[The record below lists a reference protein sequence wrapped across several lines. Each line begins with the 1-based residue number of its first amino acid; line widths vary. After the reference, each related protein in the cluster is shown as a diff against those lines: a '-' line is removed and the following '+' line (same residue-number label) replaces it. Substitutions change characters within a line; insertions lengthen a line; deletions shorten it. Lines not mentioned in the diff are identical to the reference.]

1 MARDPHIIADEEL
14 EDEPGLIDDSR
25 SEALESADDDDDAS
39 TAAAETPANDD
50 DTDPAQVPAPEAD
63 DDDASEP
70 AHDDEASDEASD
82 DDEAPGQEDGEEED
96 EEEFESEPFAEL
108 EGALHYK
115 GSGVLVPEGPAL
127 ERLRQQLGLAAH
139 GSGRMSELERELEEL
154 RTTRTAETE
163 VAGDVL
169 ELVFKDFATMD
180 EDALYEW
187 VVNFK
192 ANEAKLREQIRSKY
206 LDRREA
212 ELNARATRRDPAELQ
227 RAAEAEQAQVAT
239 AATATLETLYQR
251 PELATL
257 TAADKTVLATRVQA
271 RLAQLT
277 RVAADASLE
286 QFGIKQGEPYLDA
299 QQMYEWALD
308 RAEAR
313 ADERGRRT
321 NAKAV
326 ADVNRRKLGK
336 AGGTKAPAGPGK
348 GRTKAADGEPA
359 YTPPKDRAEWLAR
372 MEMD

>member
-1 MARDPHIIADEEL
+1 MAQRDPHIIADDEL
-14 EDEPGLIDDSR
+14 EDEPGLIDETQSD
-25 SEALESADDDDDAS
+25 AAESADEDDDAS
-39 TAAAETPANDD
+39 TPAAETPADD
-50 DTDPAQVPAPEAD
+50 DTDPAQEPAPDGD

-70 AHDDEASDEASD
+70 SEPAPDDAASDED
-82 DDEAPGQEDGEEED
+82 DDAPGPEGEQETEEED
-96 EEEFESEPFAEL
+96 LESEPFAEL

-127 ERLRQQLGLAAH
+127 ERLRQQLGLAAQ
-139 GSGRMSELERELEEL
+139 GSGRMPELERELEEL

-187 VVNFK
+187 AVNFK
-192 ANEAKLREQIRSKY
+192 ANEQRLRDQIRTKY
-206 LDRREA
+206 LDRREQ
-212 ELNARATRRDPAELQ
+212 ELTARATRRDPAEVQ
-227 RAAEAEQAQVAT
+227 REQEAMQAQVT
-239 AATATLETLYQR
+239 TTATATLDNLYTR

-257 TAADKTVLATRVQA
+257 TAADKTVLAERVKA
-271 RLAQLT
+271 RLPQLT
-277 RVAADASLE
+277 LVAADASLE
-286 QFGIKQGEPYLDA
+286 EFGIKKGDRYLDA

-326 ADVNRRKLGK
+326 AEANRRKLGK
-336 AGGTKAPAGPGK
+336 TGGPKTPAGPGK
-348 GRTKAADGEPA
+348 GRTKAAEGEEA